1 MSKKLYDKILGAL
14 FKDVEPDIEKI
25 ESLGYV
31 NFNSIA
37 SSSISM
43 GGADVN
49 RVRLCEDTVHTPNQ
63 TDFTA
68 DVLIIGGGGGGGRDL
83 YSPGGGCGAGAGGYR
98 EFTKKYYTGTSYT
111 VTVGAGGA
119 GGNGYE
125 GQGSDGSNSSIEK
138 IAHGGGGGGNTT
150 WGGIAGRS
158 GGSGGGSGGSAGSS
172 ITPRCNGSS
181 QGNSGGLEYGGPGGA
196 AAGGGGAGASGTTNG
211 GDGITSTITGS
222 SVTRAGGGG
231 GSGFSYST
239 PTTGASGGSGGGGD
253 GGDASWTLGAAS
265 ANGGNGTV
273 NTGGGGGGG
282 GSTKDGSGGSYV
294 PSNSGNGG
302 SGFVCIKFPDTIT
315 ITIGGG
321 LTYTSSTSGGYT
333 TVQFT
338 AGTDTISFHNDQYW
352 NNTVLILQDSFT
364 DESPQA
370 LTLTVGTGVRLSST
384 SKVGSQS
391 IEAFGN
397 GTATRMSLPTD
408 SSLDIGTSNDFTFEF
423 WMKNN
428 SQDSYAVLLSSVG
441 TGTTGSISCSSFTG
455 NKLRFNYAPGSYLAS
470 TTNLVDN
477 AWHHVAITRASGNL
491 RLFIDGVEEDSDA
504 TNSANITWSGNAF
517 FDWLGNTLSDNEY
530 RGFIDA
536 IRITSGVARYTST
549 FTPST
554 QRYT

>member
-1 MSKKLYDKILGAL
+1 MKFGSL
-14 FKDVEPDIEKI
+14 DI
-25 ESLGYV
+25 SQHYV
-31 NFNSIA
+31 G
-37 SSSISM
+37 SSVVPRIY
-43 GGADVN
+43 N
-49 RVRLCEDTVHTPNQ
+49 CEDTSYIRNE
-63 TDFTA
+63 TA
-68 DVLIIGGGGGGGRDL
+68 FDANVLIVGGGGGGGTAL
-83 YSPGGGCGAGAGGYR
+83 GGGGGGAGGYR

-111 VTVGAGGA
+111 VTVGAGGSA
-119 GGNGYE
+119 SSVGG
-125 GQGSDGSNSSIEK
+125 NSSIER
-138 IAHGGGGGGNTT
+138 IGSGGGAGGTTTGGNGGSGGGGNGFFSNAGGSSTSPRCNGSAQGNAGDSGNGIGAQGGGGGGAN
-150 WGGIAGRS
+150 AA
-158 GGSGGGSGGSAGSS
+158 GSGAG
-172 ITPRCNGSS
+172 
-181 QGNSGGLEYGGPGGA
+181 
-196 AAGGGGAGASGTTNG
+196 NG
-211 GDGITSTITGS
+211 GNGTASSITGS

-231 GSGFSYST
+231 GGD
-239 PTTGASGGSGGGGD
+239 TTGGSGGSAAPGSGGSGGGGD
-253 GGDASWTLGAAS
+253 GGSGNRTNDSAA
-265 ANGGNGTV
+265 AAGDNGTA

-282 GSTKDGSGGSYV
+282 AYYHDPSTGFNLNGTG
-294 PSNSGNGG
+294 GNGG

-391 IEAFGN
+391 IEAFGD

-428 SQDSYAVLLSSVG
+428 STDAYAVWLSSVFGVRTGTVAVNSGFTGGKLFFIYATG
-441 TGTTGSISCSSFTG
+441 TG
-455 NKLRFNYAPGSYLAS
+455 NHLAS
-470 TTNLVDN
+470 TTTVQDN
-477 AWHHVAITRASGNL
+477 NWHHVAVTRSSGYL
-491 RLFIDGVEEDSDA
+491 RLFIDGTIEDFDA
-504 TNSANITWSGNAF
+504 TNSANITWSGNTF
-517 FDWLGNTLSDNEY
+517 FDSLQNALSDNEGK
-530 RGFIDA
+530 GFLDA
-536 IRITSGVARYTST
+536 LRITSGVARYTSN